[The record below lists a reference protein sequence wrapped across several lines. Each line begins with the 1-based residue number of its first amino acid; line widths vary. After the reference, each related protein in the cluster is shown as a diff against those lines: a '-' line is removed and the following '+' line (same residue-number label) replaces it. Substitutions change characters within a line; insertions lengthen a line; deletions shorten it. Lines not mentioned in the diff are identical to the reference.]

1 MEEIGTEEIGTEEIS
16 TEEISTEE
24 IGTEEVIEELYE
36 NEQYF
41 YDEKTLSELTDFLA
55 RWETPCCLCTPLLGQ
70 WMSQH
75 SSRNPT
81 ILDMDRRFACTSGF
95 RYYDL
100 NRPEWLDQEFD
111 IIVCDPPFFNVSL
124 GQLYH
129 AVRLL
134 SHFRFDQPLLISYLR
149 RRSNIVMDTFSQ
161 FGLRPVDYSPGYQTV
176 QSLALNDIV
185 FYSNLPD
192 DLIAEIG
199 R

>member
-1 MEEIGTEEIGTEEIS
+1 MEDIGKEDIGKED
-16 TEEISTEE
+16 
-24 IGTEEVIEELYE
+24 IGKEDIGAEEVIEELHE

-41 YDEKTLSELTDFLA
+41 YDEKTLSELTTFLG
-55 RWETPCCLCTPLLGQ
+55 RWEASCCLCTPLLGQ

-75 SSRNPT
+75 SSPNPT
-81 ILDMDRRFACTSGF
+81 VLDMDRRFAQIQGF

-100 NRPEWLDQEFD
+100 CRPEWLDQEFD

-124 GQLYH
+124 GQLFH
-129 AVRLL
+129 AIRLL

-161 FGLRPVDYSPGYQTV
+161 FGLRPVDYSPGYRTV
-176 QSLALNDIV
+176 QSLNLNDIV

-192 DLIAEIG
+192 DLIAKIG